1 MKVLVLAAMLASA
14 QSVAGATVT
23 KNFTLDPKKSL
34 DQSYDIYVAPN
45 VGTTIQ
51 FPEDWTGSVFC
62 GSCLYPGQTF
72 TNQLFKLELS
82 DKTNQ
87 MAVSATQIPGLNGAP
102 PAPGYITS
110 LTVTMRTGITI
121 TILLHIALPE
131 NSQARVIFQ
140 MPNQDISNS
149 ILGHERQ
156 EREAEFTK
164 RVKDSAADRVM
175 AFVSSGVR
183 CREFSGAPYRDQGF
197 VVRLRQICKASS
209 AAWLTFDVQ
218 NRLKTNDISL
228 KQATL
233 HGGSD
238 IESDQYYFSKTS
250 IGFDEVVTGT
260 AWIELSDGDKMP
272 RSWTLSVFEEGGA
285 ERKISAKNITF

>member
-1 MKVLVLAAMLASA
+1 MKVLVLVAMFVSAS
-14 QSVAGATVT
+14 SMAGSSVT
-23 KNFTLDPKKSL
+23 KNFVLDLAKAL

-62 GSCLYPGQTF
+62 GSCMFPGQAF

-156 EREAEFTK
+156 EREVELTK
-164 RVKDSAADRVM
+164 RVKEAAGDKVM
-175 AFVSSGVR
+175 ALLSAGVR
-183 CREFSGAPYRDQGF
+183 CREFSGAPYRDQGL
-197 VVRLRQICKASS
+197 VVKLRQICKASS
-209 AAWLTFDVQ
+209 AAWLTFEVQ
-218 NRLKTNDISL
+218 NRLKTSDLSL
-228 KQATL
+228 KQAFL
-233 HGGSD
+233 NGGAD
-238 IESDQYYFSKTS
+238 IESDQYYFSKQTL
-250 IGFDEVVTGT
+250 GFDETVVGT
-260 AWIELSDGDKMP
+260 TWIELADSEKMP
-272 RSWTLSVFEEGGA
+272 KSWTLSVFEDGGA